1 MSGNTRSVV
10 HRYDTIGQVYARHRT
25 PDPRIT
31 RQIERALGDAHKV
44 VNVGAGAGAYEP
56 VERLVV
62 AVEPSA
68 VMIDQRP
75 GDAASVARAVAEAL
89 PFPDRCFDAALA
101 TFTVHHWKDSA
112 SGLRELERVA
122 RRQVIL
128 TFDQGDEWL
137 DNFWLT
143 RDYLPHA
150 QFRGTLFSGLS
161 QVCAVIKPMRIEV
174 VPIPFDCTDG
184 FFCAYWRR
192 PHAYLDPGVRASI
205 SALALLDDAVL
216 APGLDRL
223 EADLRSGA
231 WHRRNRQLLE
241 LDVLDLGYRLVVA

>member
-1 MSGNTRSVV
+1 MVA
-10 HRYDTIGQVYARHRT
+10 HRYDTVGQVYARHRV

-31 RQIERALGDAHKV
+31 RQIERALGDAYTV
-44 VNVGAGAGAYEP
+44 VNVGGGAGAYEP
-56 VERLVV
+56 IDRQVV
-62 AVEPSA
+62 AVEPSP
-68 VMIDQRP
+68 VMIDQRAV
-75 GDAASVARAVAEAL
+75 DAAPVVQAVAEAL
-89 PFPDRCFDAALA
+89 PFPDQCFDAALA
-101 TFTVHHWKDSA
+101 TFTVHHWQDSA
-112 SGLRELERVA
+112 TGLRELERVA

-143 RDYLPHA
+143 RDYLPYA
-150 QFRGTLFSGLS
+150 QFRGTLFSGPS
-161 QVCAVIKPMRIEV
+161 QVCAVIKPMRVEV
-174 VPIPFDCTDG
+174 VPVPFDCTDG

-205 SALALLDDAVL
+205 SALALLDAAVL

-231 WHRRNRQLLE
+231 WRRRNRHLLE
-241 LDVLDLGYRLVVA
+241 LDALDFGYRLVVS

>member
-1 MSGNTRSVV
+1 MA
-10 HRYDTIGQVYARHRT
+10 HRYDTVGQVYARHRV

-31 RQIERALGDAHKV
+31 RQIERALGDAYTV
-44 VNVGAGAGAYEP
+44 VNVGGGAGAYEP
-56 VERLVV
+56 IDRQVV

-68 VMIDQRP
+68 VMIDQRAV
-75 GDAASVARAVAEAL
+75 DAAPVVQAVAEAL
-89 PFPDRCFDAALA
+89 PFPDQCFDAALA
-101 TFTVHHWKDSA
+101 TFTVHHWQDSA
-112 SGLRELERVA
+112 TGLRELERVA

-143 RDYLPHA
+143 RDYLPYA
-150 QFRGTLFSGLS
+150 QFRGTRHESTPLIVFKDYG
-161 QVCAVIKPMRIEV
+161 VN
-174 VPIPFDCTDG
+174 DG
-184 FFCAYWRR
+184 GGDFFCAYWRR

-205 SALALLDDAVL
+205 SALALLDAAVL

-231 WHRRNRQLLE
+231 WRRRNRHLLE
-241 LDVLDLGYRLVVA
+241 LDALDFGYRLVVS